1 MNEVEFL
8 LKSTHNKAHA
18 GGHGSIQKMKTCPT
32 SFLKKKRLDFN
43 KCVEFGYDGASI
55 MIGKQNGITVCLNEK
70 VNTFLTSIHWMK
82 NRTNLAAI
90 NASKVG
96 PCKDMSRKNKYVIEF
111 NISVF
116 QKVVQKKCIASIVR
130 RSS

>member
-1 MNEVEFL
+1 
-8 LKSTHNKAHA
+8 
-18 GGHGSIQKMKTCPT
+18 
-32 SFLKKKRLDFN
+32 
-43 KCVEFGYDGASI
+43 
-55 MIGKQNGITVCLNEK
+55 
-70 VNTFLTSIHWMK
+70 MK